1 MTNIICNRLHMKTHI
16 VAGCYVHSLPARPA
30 KVPRGLAH
38 IDPWDTLS
46 GLVVR
51 VNGLNPGMVS
61 EQESAVCAN
70 MRCCML
76 LELVCDSA

>member
-1 MTNIICNRLHMKTHI
+1 MMKISCNILHMKTHI
-16 VAGCYVHSLPARPA
+16 VAGCYVYSLPAHPA
-30 KVPRGLAH
+30 QVPRGLAH

-61 EQESAVCAN
+61 EQKSAVRAN
-70 MRCCML
+70 KRWYML
-76 LELVCDSA
+76 L